1 MLNEPIRSP
10 VGGGISDIP
19 HSGRPLFASKKRI
32 YTFMAAV
39 KNDHF
44 FETNAYTQSAQG
56 REWTSKMNIKYKIII
71 FIHFQQD
78 KTA

>member
-1 MLNEPIRSP
+1 
-10 VGGGISDIP
+10 
-19 HSGRPLFASKKRI
+19 
-32 YTFMAAV
+32 MAAV

-56 REWTSKMNIKYKIII
+56 REWTSKMNIKYKIIF

>member
-1 MLNEPIRSP
+1 MNRSAHQW
-10 VGGGISDIP
+10 GGEGFSDTP
-19 HSGRPLFASKKRI
+19 HSGRPLFAFKKRI